1 MALNEHRLLNIPSNF
16 NVNNGIQFRLVNIP
30 GKRAQTFEYTFK
42 TSMWIMA
49 LNNIER
55 AQTFEYT
62 FPLQFNVNNG
72 IKRAQTFEY
81 TFPLQCE

>member
-1 MALNEHRLLNIPSNF
+1 MALNEHRLLNIPSHF
-16 NVNNGIQFRLVNIP
+16 NVNNGIEQ
-30 GKRAQTFEYTFK
+30 AQTFEYTFPQ
-42 TSMWIMA
+42 WIMA
-49 LNNIER
+49 LNLK
-55 AQTFEYT
+55 YT

>member
-1 MALNEHRLLNIPSNF
+1 MALNEHRLLNIPSHF
-16 NVNNGIQFRLVNIP
+16 NVNNG
-30 GKRAQTFEYTFK
+30 
-42 TSMWIMA
+42 
-49 LNNIER
+49 IER

-62 FPLQFNVNNG
+62 FPLQFNVNNA